1 MMVNLTVFGG
11 MVALTALVF
20 LSAIGWVMNIIHII
34 HIGFDPMTVL
44 QVFRLVGVV
53 FGPLGVVLG
62 YAA

>member
-1 MMVNLTVFGG
+1 